1 MLIGIAG
8 PSCCGK
14 SSVCRLLADRHDVLC
29 ISLDLF
35 FRPYPVAFYKGYA
48 NWEIPESLM
57 MDEFVSVLTD
67 LSAGHISYMPHA
79 GWTGICDTLVRPA
92 PFMIAEG
99 FLLFTDSRVL
109 PLCDLTIYLDVSEDE
124 ICRRRQIR
132 NHTDDPAY
140 CTEVVI
146 PHFRRFRDEQVAA
159 ADLVIDGNRP
169 VEVVVREF
177 EEVFTSHIPSWGVRA
192 DEKEQK

>member
-14 SSVCRLLADRHDVLC
+14 SSVCRLLADRHDVVCL
-29 ISLDLF
+29 SLDLF
-35 FRPYPVAFYKGYA
+35 FRPCPVAFYKGYA
-48 NWEIPESLM
+48 NWEIPGSLM

-67 LSAGHISYMPHA
+67 LSAGRISHVPHA
-79 GWTGICDTLVRPA
+79 GWTGICDTVIRPA

-99 FLLFTDSRVL
+99 FLLFTDSRVIR
-109 PLCDLTIYLDVSEDE
+109 LCDLTIYLDIPEDE

-132 NHTDDPAY
+132 NDKEDPAY

-146 PHFRRFRDEQVAA
+146 PHFRLFRDEQVAA
-159 ADLVIDGNRP
+159 ADSVIDGNRP
-169 VEVVVREF
+169 PDQILTELERVFDATLPGWRG
-177 EEVFTSHIPSWGVRA
+177 EE
-192 DEKEQK
+192 EKQK